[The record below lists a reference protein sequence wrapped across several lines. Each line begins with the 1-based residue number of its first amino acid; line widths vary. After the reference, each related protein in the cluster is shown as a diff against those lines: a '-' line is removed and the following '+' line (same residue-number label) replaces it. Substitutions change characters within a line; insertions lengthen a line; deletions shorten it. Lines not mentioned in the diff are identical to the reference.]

1 MKNGRYEAHGIS
13 YWYLNN
19 ELHIEDGPAVEQPG
33 GIKSWFLNGKS
44 HREDGPA
51 YENKDGTKKW
61 FLNGVELNE
70 EQFNQCLD
78 KNSLNEK
85 LQSFPS
91 KPTEKRSKI

>member
-19 ELHIEDGPAVEQPG
+19 ELHREDGPAVEQPG
-33 GIKSWFLNGKS
+33 GTKSWFLNC
-44 HREDGPA
+44 
-51 YENKDGTKKW
+51 
-61 FLNGVELNE
+61 VELNE